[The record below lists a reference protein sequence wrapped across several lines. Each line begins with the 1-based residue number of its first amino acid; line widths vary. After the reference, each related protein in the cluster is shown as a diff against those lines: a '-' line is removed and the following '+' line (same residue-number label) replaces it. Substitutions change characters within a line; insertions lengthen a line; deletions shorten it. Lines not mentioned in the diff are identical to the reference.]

1 MRIKIQIFLILFILV
16 NFAYSQVGVGYSIS
30 VNSNSEVYDYST
42 NKLLSKKQIEESML
56 NSTAVFIPKEF
67 NNKAEPLNFYRVR
80 NTSNDYIDFSKY
92 YDLPEI
98 GEKFP
103 EFSGRTIGNENL
115 DSDDFRGKNL
125 IINFQLML
133 KHPFVLSDQIKLI
146 DDFVDSNEAFETIL
160 FTISGESDGLNFK
173 KDSNLIAEI
182 VAEATSYTKKY
193 GVFKL
198 PMYMVLDDN
207 GVLKGIYT
215 SAEETINAVSKSE
228 Q

>member
-16 NFAYSQVGVGYSIS
+16 NFAYSQVGTDYSIS

-42 NKLLSKKQIEESML
+42 NKLLNKKQLEESIL

-67 NNKAEPLNFYRVR
+67 NKKAEPLNFYHVR
-80 NTSNDYIDFSKY
+80 NASNNYIDFSKY
-92 YDLPEI
+92 YNLPEI

-103 EFSGRTIGNENL
+103 EFSVRTIEHEIL

-125 IINFQLML
+125 IINFQFML
-133 KHPFVLSDQIKLI
+133 KPPFVLSDQIKLI

-160 FTISGESDGLNFK
+160 LSISGESDGLNFK
-173 KDSNLIAEI
+173 KDTNLTAEI
-182 VAEATSYTKKY
+182 IAEATSYTRMY

-198 PMYMVLDDN
+198 PMYMVVDDN

-215 SAEETINAVSKSE
+215 SAEETINAVSRIE